1 MGISQPKIDYLLRDI
16 IPVTNELINV
26 NILYDMVL
34 ALILEGEVK
43 EKFIDDAQIGRFCLM
58 VLYR

>member
-1 MGISQPKIDYLLRDI
+1 MI
-16 IPVTNELINV
+16 
-26 NILYDMVL
+26 L